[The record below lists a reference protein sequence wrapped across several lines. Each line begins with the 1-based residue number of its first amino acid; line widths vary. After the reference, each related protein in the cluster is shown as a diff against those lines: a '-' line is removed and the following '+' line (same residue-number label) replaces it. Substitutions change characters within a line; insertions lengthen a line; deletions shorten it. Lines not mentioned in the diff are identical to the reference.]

1 MWRTLDA
8 IFDEPFGKEDEPG
21 EEETS
26 AGAYGAAVAGY
37 ETEERDRKKRG
48 LTPLFVSSRIF

>member
-37 ETEERDRKKRG
+37 ETEERERKKRG
-48 LTPLFVSSRIF
+48 LTPLFS